1 MFRFGRNGLMG
12 ALLAA
17 LAIDSTER
25 RRQLDADLAEQRERI
40 REEQRQAAADRKA
53 AEQAKREAESRQRSA
68 RAERRRLLAQ
78 RVYQSLH
85 ETLSAYEVPS
95 SIGRPLTLR
104 EMVGQDTINR
114 FAAQVTA
121 LVARELNR
129 ED

>member
-1 MFRFGRNGLMG
+1 MFRFGRNGFMG
-12 ALLAA
+12 AILAA

-40 REEQRQAAADRKA
+40 REEQRQVAADRKA

-78 RVYQSLH
+78 RVYQSLCD
-85 ETLSAYEVPS
+85 ELGKAT
-95 SIGRPLTLR
+95 
-104 EMVGQDTINR
+104 VGQFKVTDLMPQQTINR

-121 LVARELNR
+121 LVARELSR

>member
-53 AEQAKREAESRQRSA
+53 AEQAKRDAESRQRAA

-78 RVYQSLH
+78 RVYQSLCD
-85 ETLSAYEVPS
+85 ELSNAH
-95 SIGRPLTLR
+95 
-104 EMVGQDTINR
+104 VGQFKVTDLMSQQVINR
-114 FAAQVTA
+114 FAAQVTS
-121 LVARELNR
+121 LVARELQR

>member
-25 RRQLDADLAEQRERI
+25 RRQLDADLAEQRQRI

-53 AEQAKREAESRQRSA
+53 AEQAKRDAESKQRAA
-68 RAERRRLLAQ
+68 RAERRRLMLQ
-78 RVYQSLH
+78 RVYAALEQQL
-85 ETLSAYEVPS
+85 TSANV
-95 SIGRPLTLR
+95 GNMKLTHYVARDVL
-104 EMVGQDTINR
+104 TR
-114 FAAQVTA
+114 FAAQVTS
-121 LVARELNR
+121 LVARELSR